1 VPTAIPSVRSRRSIT
16 ASLIA
21 GLQPNGRKR
30 DIADPA
36 VRGLVLR
43 IGPSGNK
50 YWLFRFKWKRSKP
63 RIALGAF
70 PDVSFAEARELA
82 SANRRFLERGIDPRR
97 AARPDQLN
105 RRDENA
111 KLP

>member
-1 VPTAIPSVRSRRSIT
+1 MESVHQMSTEMPTLASPRRLT

-21 GLQPNGRKR
+21 GLQSSGKKR
-30 DIADPA
+30 DISDPA

-70 PDVSFAEARELA
+70 PQVSLAQARELA
-82 SANRRFLERGIDPRR
+82 RRTDAFSSEG
-97 AARPDQLN
+97 
-105 RRDENA
+105 
-111 KLP
+111 